1 VPTPTDDRA
10 EFDHQKRVSAADM
23 AADPDLAVAA
33 RDLFAASD
41 RYGYSYMWSWLGV
54 PIIQIPTDV
63 MVLQELIWAERP
75 QVIIETGVARGGSVI
90 FFASMLQLIGEG
102 RVIAIDID
110 IRPHNRSSIEEHPVA
125 GRVTLI
131 EGSSVAPDVVER
143 VAGLVDG
150 ADRVMVVLDSD
161 HSHSHVAAELNAY
174 APLVSPGQYL
184 VVADT
189 IVDDIPEQSHR
200 PRPWGPG
207 NNPRSAMDAF
217 LETHPEFAPDP
228 FTNAKLLLTSSPGG
242 YLRRL
247 RDPARP

>member
-1 VPTPTDDRA
+1 VRTPSDDRK
-10 EFDHQKRVSAADM
+10 EFEDQKRASAASM
-23 AADPDLAVAA
+23 AADPGLAAAA
-33 RDLFAASD
+33 RDLFAGSD

-54 PIIQIPTDV
+54 PIIQIPPDV

-110 IRPHNRSSIEEHPVA
+110 IRPHNRDSIEQHPVA

-131 EGSSVAPDVVER
+131 EGSSVDPDVVEQ
-143 VAGLVDG
+143 VAELVDG
-150 ADRVMVVLDSD
+150 VDRVMVVLDSD
-161 HSHSHVAAELNAY
+161 HTHSHVAAELDAY

-189 IVDDIPEQSHR
+189 IVEDIPAQSHR

-217 LETHPEFAPDP
+217 LEHHPEFAPDP
-228 FTNAKLLLTSSPGG
+228 FTNAKLLMTSSPGG

-247 RDPARP
+247 SDPIRP